1 MGLRFLRCK
10 MQKTSGDIEC
20 KGNREDYCES
30 ITKMVKIYAT
40 SWCPSC
46 IYAKRLLSE
55 RGLEFE
61 EINIE
66 EKGWSRDDL
75 FELTGGRTVPQI
87 IIDEKPI
94 GGYDDLLKLDS
105 IGELAT

>member
-1 MGLRFLRCK
+1 
-10 MQKTSGDIEC
+10 
-20 KGNREDYCES
+20 
-30 ITKMVKIYAT
+30 MVKIYST
-40 SWCPSC
+40 SWCASC
-46 IYAKRLLSE
+46 INAKRLLTD

-105 IGELAT
+105 IGELTT

>member
-1 MGLRFLRCK
+1 
-10 MQKTSGDIEC
+10 
-20 KGNREDYCES
+20 
-30 ITKMVKIYAT
+30 
-40 SWCPSC
+40 
-46 IYAKRLLSE
+46 LLSE

-105 IGELAT
+105 IGELTT

>member
-1 MGLRFLRCK
+1 M
-10 MQKTSGDIEC
+10 
-20 KGNREDYCES
+20 
-30 ITKMVKIYAT
+30 
-40 SWCPSC
+40 
-46 IYAKRLLSE
+46 LSD

-66 EKGWSRDDL
+66 EEGWSRDDL
-75 FELTGGRTVPQI
+75 YELTGGRTVPQI

-105 IGELAT
+105 IGKLTT

>member
-1 MGLRFLRCK
+1 M
-10 MQKTSGDIEC
+10 
-20 KGNREDYCES
+20 
-30 ITKMVKIYAT
+30 
-40 SWCPSC
+40 
-46 IYAKRLLSE
+46 LSD

-87 IIDEKPI
+87 IIDEKPM

-105 IGELAT
+105 IGELTT

>member
-1 MGLRFLRCK
+1 
-10 MQKTSGDIEC
+10 
-20 KGNREDYCES
+20 
-30 ITKMVKIYAT
+30 MVKIYST
-40 SWCPSC
+40 SWCLSC

-94 GGYDDLLKLDS
+94 GGYDDLLKLDN
-105 IGELAT
+105 IGELTT

>member
-1 MGLRFLRCK
+1 M
-10 MQKTSGDIEC
+10 
-20 KGNREDYCES
+20 
-30 ITKMVKIYAT
+30 
-40 SWCPSC
+40 
-46 IYAKRLLSE
+46 LSD

-105 IGELAT
+105 IGELTT

>member
-1 MGLRFLRCK
+1 M
-10 MQKTSGDIEC
+10 
-20 KGNREDYCES
+20 
-30 ITKMVKIYAT
+30 
-40 SWCPSC
+40 
-46 IYAKRLLSE
+46 LSD

-66 EKGWSRDDL
+66 EEGWSRDDL
-75 FELTGGRTVPQI
+75 FELTGGSTVPQI

-105 IGELAT
+105 IGELTT

>member
-1 MGLRFLRCK
+1 
-10 MQKTSGDIEC
+10 
-20 KGNREDYCES
+20 
-30 ITKMVKIYAT
+30 MVKIYST

-55 RGLEFE
+55 RGVEFE

-94 GGYDDLLKLDS
+94 GGYDELLKLDS
-105 IGELAT
+105 IRELTT